1 MVIVRSSCRSHK
13 IRIVSVVEQNN
24 QNTAKYNLPEDIRIQ
39 KVKTWGTEYA
49 KKNTERTRQ
58 MERINGNWGE
68 GEFIIIYNMIKHTA
82 ARQQRNAAEIFLISW
97 RTMG

>member
-39 KVKTWGTEYA
+39 KVKTWGIEYA

-58 MERINGNWGE
+58 MERINGNCGE

-82 ARQQRNAAEIFLISW
+82 ARQQRNAAEIFLINW